1 MTTVFLKDTGGYT
14 EEQEEKWLEQIEKR
28 YGGLYENLNMYKIDA

>member
-1 MTTVFLKDTGGYT
+1 MKNVFIKDTAGFT
-14 EEQEEKWLEQIEKR
+14 EEEEEKWLETTEKR